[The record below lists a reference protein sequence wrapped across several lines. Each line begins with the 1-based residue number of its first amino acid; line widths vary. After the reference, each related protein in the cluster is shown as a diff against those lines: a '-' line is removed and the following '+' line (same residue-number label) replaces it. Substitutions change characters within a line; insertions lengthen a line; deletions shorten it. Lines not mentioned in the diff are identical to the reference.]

1 MPDRPL
7 HPRPANWILPGLIAG
22 LAVLLYAAGPAA
34 LEALRYERGAILA
47 GQAWRLA
54 TGHLVHADAPHLAWN
69 LAGLALVW
77 LLFGRDYSVRQW
89 LAILI
94 ASTLA
99 VDLGFLLLE
108 PGLAWYVGFS
118 GVLHGCMAA
127 GLVAWLASGRDLPG
141 VLVAAAFVA
150 KLAWEHFVGPLPF
163 TAATI
168 SLPVI
173 YEAHSYG
180 AAGGA
185 LAAAAIRLQR
195 PRAGGR
201 SL

>member
-1 MPDRPL
+1 MPERPFYL
-7 HPRPANWILPGLIAG
+7 RPADWILPGLIAG
-22 LAVLLYAAGPAA
+22 LAVVLYAAGPAA
-34 LEALRYERGAILA
+34 VEALRYERDAILA

-54 TGHLVHADAPHLAWN
+54 TGHLVHADAPHLGWN

-77 LLFGRDYSVRQW
+77 FLFARDYSVRQW
-89 LAILI
+89 FAILF

-99 VDLGFLLLE
+99 IDLGFLLLE

-127 GLVAWLASGRDLPG
+127 GLVAWLAAGRDLLG
-141 VLVAAAFVA
+141 VMVAVLFVA

-163 TAATI
+163 TAESI

-185 LAAAAIRLQR
+185 LAGAAVQLRR
-195 PRAGGR
+195 RRADR

>member
-1 MPDRPL
+1 MPERPFHL
-7 HPRPANWILPGLIAG
+7 RPADWILPGLIAG

-34 LEALRYERGAILA
+34 VEALRYDRDAILS

-54 TGHLVHADAPHLAWN
+54 TGHLVHADAPHLGWN

-77 LLFGRDYSVRQW
+77 FLFARDYSVRQW
-89 LAILI
+89 LAILF

-99 VDLGFLLLE
+99 IDLGFLLLE

-127 GLVAWLASGRDLPG
+127 GLVAWLASGRDLLG
-141 VLVAAAFVA
+141 VLVTALFVA
-150 KLAWEHFVGPLPF
+150 KLAWEHFVGPLPL
-163 TAATI
+163 TAESI

-185 LAAAAIRLQR
+185 LAGVAVQLRRRHAD
-195 PRAGGR
+195 R